1 MILVYMLE
9 DPTALITSKL

>member
-9 DPTALITSKL
+9 S